1 MSDDSKAQPSPKPQE
16 VASVNAMYC
25 ITYQATPGKEGYE
38 ARLRRRGKTHKRW
51 FGKRGYGSIED
62 ALRAAQQWRDKM
74 ITSLAMLPKR
84 EYVSKLRKN
93 NTTGKAGIRRHK
105 RIYTNKSGQQ
115 RCYIS
120 WVADPP
126 WGIKASSRSFAVSK
140 YGEEGA
146 LERAIEARLELE
158 ALCHGVH
165 APNVPRTIVDT
176 IPQ

>member
-1 MSDDSKAQPSPKPQE
+1 MSATNRSEKPKTPDGAAG
-16 VASVNAMYC
+16 VDPMLC
-25 ITYQATPGKEGYE
+25 ITYQATRGKEGYE
-38 ARLRRRGKTHKRW
+38 ARLRRRSKTHKRW
-51 FGKRGYGSIED
+51 FGKRSYDGLAG
-62 ALRAAQQWRDKM
+62 ALYAAQQWRDEM
-74 ITSLAMLPKR
+74 IASLAMLPKR

-126 WGIKASSRSFAVSK
+126 WGVKARSRSFAVSK

-146 LERAIEARLELE
+146 LERAIEARIELE
-158 ALCHGVH
+158 ALCDGVH
-165 APNVPRTIVDT
+165 APNVPKTIVDT
-176 IPQ
+176 IP